1 MKQGWNKSGHIQ
13 GVALEPFI
21 GSGGPL
27 KDPKW
32 PKMVILELIRGSDG
46 SELAEQCGIKVEQ
59 VRAHTGQ
66 CNGTV
71 PLVRGA
77 YWGPQKDPKRAQN
90 GPK

>member
-32 PKMVILELIRGSDG
+32 PKM
-46 SELAEQCGIKVEQ
+46 
-59 VRAHTGQ
+59 
-66 CNGTV
+66 
-71 PLVRGA
+71 
-77 YWGPQKDPKRAQN
+77 AQN
-90 GPK
+90 GHFGANKRV